1 LKEFSL
7 VCCNPTYAYEEVVV
21 PTLQRMINLDK
32 LSLSLVIDCEGRFLD
47 GNHLKAD
54 VLRHMPRLEDFVFN
68 IRSIMPFRIDPV
80 HLQTNEDI
88 RCTLTD
94 LTKHRVISSVDY
106 FRNDGYAHCHIY
118 TSPYSLIDY
127 EYASNNFP
135 NELFANVRD
144 VSLYDERP
152 FEQSFFLRLS
162 KSFPSIRTL
171 SVDNEA
177 AQTDKQHQ
185 QSCNET
191 EPVPTIRYPSLWA
204 LFLLRV
210 HDDYVEQFFFAT
222 KTCFS
227 DDMHVSIH
235 PSQLKRVTHDFM
247 RDETRI
253 NYSKV
258 KSFHFYDEI
267 DGSKRI

>member
-1 LKEFSL
+1 M
-7 VCCNPTYAYEEVVV
+7 CCNPTYVYEEVVL
-21 PTLQRMINLDK
+21 PTLQRMINLEK
-32 LSLSLVIDCEGRFLD
+32 LSLSLVIDCERRFLD

-54 VLRHMPRLEDFVFN
+54 VLRHMSRLEDFVFN

-80 HLQTNEDI
+80 HLQTNEAI
-88 RCTLTD
+88 RLTLTE

-127 EYASNNFP
+127 EYVSNNFP
-135 NELFANVRD
+135 NELFVNVRD

-152 FEQSFFLRLS
+152 FEHSFFLRLS
-162 KSFPSIRTL
+162 KAFPSMRTL
-171 SVDNEA
+171 SVNNEV
-177 AQTDKQHQ
+177 AQMDKQHQ
-185 QSCNET
+185 KSCNGN
-191 EPVPTIRYPSLWA
+191 EPVPTIRYPSLRS

-210 HDDYVEQFFFAT
+210 HDDYVEQFFFTT
-222 KTCFS
+222 KTFFS
-227 DDMHVSIH
+227 DNMHVSTH

-247 RDETRI
+247 REETRI

-267 DGSKRI
+267 DWPKYI